1 MFRMYAG
8 IAVALFIGLAVW
20 AGYSY
25 YTNTQEALQTLS
37 AENAR
42 LEVALLQERENI
54 RKIREF
60 QRQQALITEAL
71 NKSFADAEEPLREV
85 ERIFSDNNFEQLV
98 IDNPTLMEQ
107 SINTA
112 TDNIFK
118 KIECETGGRCE

>member
-25 YTNTQEALQTLS
+25 YTDTQEALQTLS

-42 LEVALLQERENI
+42 LEVALNQERETI

-60 QRQQALITEAL
+60 QRQQALITESL
-71 NKSFADAEEPLREV
+71 NKSLVAAEEPVREV

-98 IDNPTLMEQ
+98 IDNPTVMEQ

>member
-1 MFRMYAG
+1 MFRLYAG
-8 IAVALFIGLAVW
+8 IALALFLSLAVW
-20 AGYSY
+20 AGYKY
-25 YTNTQEALQTLS
+25 YTDTQEALQTLS

-42 LEVALLQERENI
+42 LEVALNQERETI

-71 NKSFADAEEPLREV
+71 NKSFVAAEEPVREV
-85 ERIFSDNNFEQLV
+85 ERIFSDNNFEQLI

>member
-8 IAVALFIGLAVW
+8 IALALFIGLAIW
-20 AGYSY
+20 SGYKY
-25 YTNTQEALQTLS
+25 YTDTQEALQSLS

-42 LEVALLQERENI
+42 LEVALNQERENI

-71 NKSFADAEEPLREV
+71 NQSFADAEEPVREV

-98 IDNPTLMEQ
+98 IDNPTLIEQ